1 MQRGCTMTQL
11 TCDAVL
17 FDLDGV
23 LIDSSACIVRHWRE
37 WAQQHDLDLA
47 AIMRVAHG
55 MRTVETMRLIAPH
68 LDVEEEA
75 ARFTASEVAETDGV
89 VQIEGA
95 SDLLGM
101 LPADAWA
108 VVTSAGL
115 DLARSRMQRA
125 GLPLPRLFVTSDDVV
140 QGKPAPE
147 AYLVAAERMGLVAA
161 RCVVLED
168 SPAGIE
174 AAYAAGMQV
183 IAISTTHARDELP
196 DQPLVIDYLSALH
209 VAEGGGGGHRLVIQV
224 G

>member
-1 MQRGCTMTQL
+1 MTQL
-11 TCDAVL
+11 VCDAVL

-23 LIDSSACIVRHWRE
+23 LIDSSTCIVRHWRE

-75 ARFTASEVAETDGV
+75 ARFTAAEVAETDGV

-95 SDLLGM
+95 SELLGM

-115 DLARSRMQRA
+115 ALARSRMRRA
-125 GLPLPRLFVTSDDVV
+125 GLPFPRLFVTSDDVK

-147 AYLVAAERMGLVAA
+147 AYLVAAERMGVATA

-174 AAYAAGMQV
+174 AAHAAGMQV
-183 IAISTTHARDELP
+183 IAITTTHARDELP
-196 DQPLVIDYLSALH
+196 EPRLVIDDLSALH
-209 VAEGGGGGHRLVIQV
+209 VAEGGGGGHRLMIQI